1 MIPACRVE
9 PFNASEVARII
20 NILEKNWC
28 RFAVK
33 GGGHSRSADDSNS
46 VGGVTIDLDRLSTV
60 EVTADAT
67 RARVGGGANSVQ
79 VYTALEPYNRSF
91 VGGRV
96 GTVGVGGHALGGG
109 SSPFA
114 NRHGWALDNIHEY
127 EVSSGE

>member
-1 MIPACRVE
+1 
-9 PFNASEVARII
+9 
-20 NILEKNWC
+20 
-28 RFAVK
+28 
-33 GGGHSRSADDSNS
+33 
-46 VGGVTIDLDRLSTV
+46 VTIDLDRLSTV
-60 EVTADAT
+60 EVIANAT

-127 EVSSGE
+127 EVISGE